1 MKEKTKTILSIILI
15 IGLVII
21 GFAYLKHQ
29 DNQMTRYAENNNC
42 KWVYQGGFDICK

>member
-21 GFAYLKHQ
+21 GLAYMKHK
-29 DNQMTRYAENNNC
+29 DNQMAEYSKIHNC
-42 KWVYQGGFDICK
+42 KWVAQGGFDICK